1 MDRKIR
7 VLIAKVGLDG
17 HQAGIRLVAQAIR
30 DAGMEVVYLG
40 LYNTVEQIVQAALQE
55 QVDVVGLSSLCGAH
69 MDVIPNVAQQLRDKG
84 MGDAL
89 LIAGGVLPDRDLPA
103 LYECGV
109 AAVFKGGSPLA
120 DITSYITK
128 TIREKRAAELAHSE
142 TAA

>member
-40 LYNTVEQIVQAALQE
+40 LYNTVEQIVQAALEE

-69 MDVIPNVAQQLRDKG
+69 MEVIPKVAQQLREKG
-84 MGDAL
+84 MGGAL
-89 LIAGGVLPDRDLPA
+89 LIAGGVIPNKDLPA
-103 LYECGV
+103 LQACGV
-109 AAVFKGGSPLA
+109 AEVFKGGTPLA
-120 DITSYITK
+120 DITSYISRTV
-128 TIREKRAAELAHSE
+128 REKRAAAVQ
-142 TAA
+142 